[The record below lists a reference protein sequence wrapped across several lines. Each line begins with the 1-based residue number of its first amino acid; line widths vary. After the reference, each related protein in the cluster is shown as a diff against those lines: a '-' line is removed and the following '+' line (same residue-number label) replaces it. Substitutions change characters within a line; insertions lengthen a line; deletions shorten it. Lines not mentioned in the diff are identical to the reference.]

1 MSLTIIIIDKAGE
14 LKTLNVKNYCEQE
27 LYKKCGFKKDT
38 NFILQTT
45 WNIRLNDTNYNVS
58 MYGKTDG
65 KKNFEN
71 ISKFP
76 HPVNDKT
83 FYGSCALVA
92 SSGETNI
99 NLSID
104 LWRQLHNLIMENE
117 YSYSFVSSTQALSKQ
132 LKKEKQRKKE
142 VKEKEK
148 EECNSFASLA
158 SRTNAVE
165 NNSNAHNVLAQEL
178 EEEAYYYSSDDEMHK

>member
-1 MSLTIIIIDKAGE
+1 MSLTIIIVDKAGE
-14 LKTLNVKNYCEQE
+14 FKTLNVKNYCEEE

-45 WNIRLNDTNYNVS
+45 WNVDLDNVNYNIS

-76 HPVNDKT
+76 YPINNKT

-92 SSGETNI
+92 SSGENKI
-99 NLSID
+99 NLSVE
-104 LWRQLHNLIMENE
+104 LWRQLHEKIMENE
-117 YSYSFVSSTQALSKQ
+117 NSNMNSNSNISFSNSNQSSVAKSS
-132 LKKEKQRKKE
+132 KKEKQRKKE
-142 VKEKEK
+142 SKENEKNKEKED
-148 EECNSFASLA
+148 
-158 SRTNAVE
+158 R
-165 NNSNAHNVLAQEL
+165 NNDEISHVFFQEL
-178 EEEAYYYSSDDEMHK
+178 EEEPYCYSSDEENAN

>member
-38 NFILQTT
+38 NFTLQTT
-45 WNIRLNDTNYNVS
+45 WNVSLNDVIYDVS

-71 ISKFP
+71 TNKFP
-76 HPVNDKT
+76 YPINNKT

-92 SSGETNI
+92 SSGENKI

-104 LWRQLHNLIMENE
+104 LWNQIHSKIIETNGIN
-117 YSYSFVSSTQALSKQ
+117 SYSFVNSSQSQTQTTSKM
-132 LKKEKQRKKE
+132 KKEKTQKKE
-142 VKEKEK
+142 TEKEK
-148 EECNSFASLA
+148 ENERDVERQIVNETSISF
-158 SRTNAVE
+158 
-165 NNSNAHNVLAQEL
+165 QDFEL
-178 EEEAYYYSSDDEMHK
+178 KEDTYYYSSDEDLIE

>member
-1 MSLTIIIIDKAGE
+1 MSLMIVIVDKAGE
-14 LKTLNVKNYCEQE
+14 FKTLNVKNYCEQE

-45 WNIRLNDTNYNVS
+45 WNVLLDNVNYNIS

-76 HPVNDKT
+76 HPINNKI

-92 SSGETNI
+92 SIGENKV
-99 NLSID
+99 NLSIE
-104 LWRQLHNLIMENE
+104 LWKQLNKIIVENE
-117 YSYSFVSSTQALSKQ
+117 NLNLNSFSFVNPLPFANSK
-132 LKKEKQRKKE
+132 LFKKEKQRKKE
-142 VKEKEK
+142 NDKNKEKECK
-148 EECNSFASLA
+148 NS
-158 SRTNAVE
+158 VE
-165 NNSNAHNVLAQEL
+165 INSITLQEL
-178 EEEAYYYSSDDEMHK
+178 EEESYCYSSDEEQV

>member
-1 MSLTIIIIDKAGE
+1 MSLIIIIIDKAGE

-45 WNIRLNDTNYNVS
+45 WNVDLDNNNYNIS

-76 HPVNDKT
+76 YPINNKI

-92 SSGETNI
+92 SCGENKI
-99 NLSID
+99 NLSIE
-104 LWRQLHNLIMENE
+104 LWKQLHEKIIENE
-117 YSYSFVSSTQALSKQ
+117 NLNLCSFTNIQQSVPKSS
-132 LKKEKQRKKE
+132 KKEKQRKKE
-142 VKEKEK
+142 NEKNKEKEDK
-148 EECNSFASLA
+148 
-158 SRTNAVE
+158 
-165 NNSNAHNVLAQEL
+165 SNIEINPVLFQEL
-178 EEEAYYYSSDDEMHK
+178 EEETYYYSSDEEIL